1 MLPERAYAGARA
13 PVSDNA
19 RAQPPPPDSR
29 QALIVVARLPDVD
42 LFPSAPYARFDAGTT
57 VEAIRLIGRWH
68 PRVLAIDWDADDFDA
83 TAICGAAQQK
93 GPVAVLAVMRQPER
107 APAAL
112 KAGCHSIL
120 LKPFQ
125 INLAAARLGRLVR
138 EMPAV
143 AAASRLGTL
152 QQWGTNRTWC
162 EMTCPRCGEGNAVGF
177 EHASHRRSWYACLA
191 CEHVWLGVRRE

>member
-13 PVSDNA
+13 PVSSNV
-19 RAQPPPPDSR
+19 RAQPPPADDR
-29 QALIVVARLPDVD
+29 QALLVVALPPDVD
-42 LFPSAPYARFDAGTT
+42 LFPSAPYARFAARTT
-57 VEAIRLIGRWH
+57 LEAIRLIGRRH
-68 PRVLAIDWDADDFDA
+68 PRVLAIDWDAGDFDA
-83 TAICGAAQQK
+83 TAICGAAQQN

-107 APAAL
+107 APSAL

-125 INLAAARLGRLVR
+125 MNLAAARLGRLVR

-143 AAASRLGTL
+143 AAASRLGML
-152 QQWGTNRTWC
+152 PQWGTSRTWP
-162 EMTCPRCGEGNAVGF
+162 EVTCPQCGEGHAVGF